1 MRLIRNHR
9 NEKQSKP
16 FSYMQ
21 QTVKAAV
28 VAVAAL
34 DWQCRSKVFSCL
46 TSPAKYKE
54 HSLLLFHN
62 NSDLRAE
69 NVSYR
74 KEAMLPVSPWKATI
88 HCRNTSRFRPEQCC
102 GAEIARSSC
111 RRA

>member
-16 FSYMQ
+16 FSYVQ

-28 VAVAAL
+28 VAVPAL

-54 HSLLLFHN
+54 HSFLLFHN
-62 NSDLRAE
+62 NSDLRAD

-74 KEAMLPVSPWKATI
+74 KELCCRLRRGKPPSIAATPL
-88 HCRNTSRFRPEQCC
+88 RMKPA
-102 GAEIARSSC
+102 GA
-111 RRA
+111 